1 MVKVPYFSLFL
12 NGHQLERVSS
22 FRLLGVIID
31 ENLSWSEHIISVSS
45 KAKRTLGIIY
55 RQFYLCDKATLL
67 TMYKSLVLPMLD
79 YCCFVWDPYLVKHV
93 KILESVQIFA
103 CRIAT
108 GLWDMS
114 HDQLRSRC
122 NLPLLSVRR
131 QYFKYC
137 FVYKALNK
145 LTYCPSSIFKFKA
158 ISSIRTRNSH
168 NLQLY

>member
-1 MVKVPYFSLFL
+1 
-12 NGHQLERVSS
+12 
-22 FRLLGVIID
+22 
-31 ENLSWSEHIISVSS
+31 
-45 KAKRTLGIIY
+45 
-55 RQFYLCDKATLL
+55 
-67 TMYKSLVLPMLD
+67 MYKSLVLPMLD

-122 NLPLLSVRR
+122 NLPLLSIRR

-168 NLQLY
+168 NLQLYQPFARTTSCLNSFLNSSVSLWNNLF